1 MSDSSPHTRCA
12 DCGRLVPDAET
23 AQCAEAARAVAE
35 LNAQAYARTGR
46 QRLCYTHS
54 YGCQQNVADGERLNG
69 MLAEMGFGFTDCLD
83 EADLILFN
91 TCAVREHA
99 ENRVYGNLGALVHYK
114 RRKPGL
120 IVGVCGC
127 MPQQETAAA
136 RIKKSFP
143 FVDLVFGT
151 QVLHRLPILL
161 YTHMTEHIRVFDL
174 SEPSVVAEGLPVRRD
189 GTLKAWVP
197 IMYGCDNFC
206 AYCIVPYVRGR
217 ERSRSAGTVLDE
229 VRALTAQGY
238 KEITLLGQNVN
249 SYGKGGELDF
259 TGLLYAVNALEGDFR
274 VRFMTSH
281 PKDATPRLFDAI
293 AACDKVCN
301 HVHLPVQSGSDRVL
315 REMNRRYTAEQY
327 LALIDY
333 ARRVMPDV
341 TFTSDILVGF
351 PGETREDFEQ
361 TLALVRRVRYDALFT
376 FLYSKRPGTAA
387 ADLPDPVSAEE
398 KGRWFRELLAVQN
411 DIGEA
416 IYRGYVGRTLR
427 VLFDGP
433 GKTPGTVAGRTE
445 GNTIVEAAGG
455 PEWIGRFAWVRIDR
469 AMNWA
474 VEGQIIV

>member
-1 MSDSSPHTRCA
+1 MFDSPSQTGCA
-12 DCGRLVPDAET
+12 DCGRLVPDEET
-23 AQCAEAARAVAE
+23 TQCAEAARAVAAW
-35 LNAQAYARTGR
+35 NAREYERTGR

-69 MLAEMGFGFTDCLD
+69 MLAEMGFGFTDSLD

-114 RRKPGL
+114 RRKPEL

-151 QVLHRLPILL
+151 QVLHRLPVLL
-161 YTHMTEHIRVFDL
+161 YTHLTQKTRVFDL

-206 AYCIVPYVRGR
+206 SYCIVPYVRGR
-217 ERSRSAGTVLDE
+217 ERSRSSEAVLDE
-229 VRALTAQGY
+229 VRALAAQGY

-249 SYGKGGELDF
+249 SYGKGGEMDF
-259 TGLLYAVNALEGDFR
+259 TDLLYAVNALEGDFR

-301 HVHLPVQSGSDRVL
+301 HIHLPVQCGSDRIL
-315 REMNRRYTAEQY
+315 REMNRRYTAAQY
-327 LALIDY
+327 LALIEY
-333 ARRVMPDV
+333 ARRVIPGV

-361 TLALVRRVRYDALFT
+361 TLELVRQVRYDALFT
-376 FLYSKRPGTAA
+376 FLYSKRPGTVAA
-387 ADLPDPVSAEE
+387 GLPDPVSDEE
-398 KGRWFRELLAVQN
+398 KGGWFRELLAVQSG
-411 DIGEA
+411 IGEE
-416 IYRGYVGRTLR
+416 IYRGSVGRPVR
-427 VLFDGP
+427 VLFDGA

-455 PEWIGRFAWVRIDR
+455 PEWIGRFAQVRIDR

-474 VEGQIIV
+474 VEGRIV